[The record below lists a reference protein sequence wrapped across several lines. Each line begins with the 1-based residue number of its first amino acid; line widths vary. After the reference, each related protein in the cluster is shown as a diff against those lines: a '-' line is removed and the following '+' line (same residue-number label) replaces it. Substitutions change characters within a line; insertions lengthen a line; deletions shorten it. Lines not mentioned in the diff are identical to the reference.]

1 VTPGDERSRVLG
13 SRTLKTARDPSP
25 GVNTRRPDWVVLVA
39 YGEIGVKSSGVRREM
54 VETLADNLR
63 VLLADRDIAAEV
75 EARWSRLLVSPA
87 DSAAGG
93 RTADDG
99 TAARIAEAVA
109 DCFGVVSA
117 RPCRSCPAELG
128 AILDALS
135 DLSND
140 AQAGDSFAV
149 RARRVGPETAHDFS
163 AREIERE
170 GGRVIEDGTGAA
182 VDLDAPDRTYRVE
195 VRADTAF
202 VSDREFA
209 GPGGLP
215 LGTQGRSVLL
225 LSGGID
231 SPVAGY
237 ELLRRGCEIVPVY
250 VGLGDYGG
258 PDHRARAVETAR
270 ALRRYAP
277 DRLDSLWVVP
287 AGDLVAE
294 LTESVGDTRMLS
306 LRRAM
311 LAVAESVAES
321 VDAHSVATGES
332 LGQKSSQTGA
342 NLAVTDAAVSLPVHR
357 PLLTRDKNDVTEQA
371 RRIGTFDDSTLPVG
385 CERVAPPHPET
396 NARLAE
402 VVAAE
407 PDDLLTRARELV
419 ASVERVDL

>member
-1 VTPGDERSRVLG
+1 MSP
-13 SRTLKTARDPSP
+13 TLKSARDPPS
-25 GVNTRRPDWVVLVA
+25 GVNERRADWVVLVA

-63 VLLADRDIAAEV
+63 ALLADRDIDAAV
-75 EARWSRLLVSPA
+75 EARWSRLVVSPVE
-87 DSAAGG
+87 SG
-93 RTADDG
+93 DG
-99 TAARIAEAVA
+99 ETGAESDATRAAEAVA

-117 RPCRSCPAELG
+117 RPCVACPAERD
-128 AILDALS
+128 AILDWLV
-135 DLSND
+135 DLSRD
-140 AQAGDSFAV
+140 APPGDCFAV
-149 RARRVGPETAHDFS
+149 RARRVGPDDAHDFS
-163 AREIERE
+163 AREVERE
-170 GGRVIEDGTGAA
+170 GGRLVESRTGAS
-182 VDLDAPDRTYRVE
+182 VDLDDPDRTYRVE

-202 VSDREFA
+202 VSAREFA

-215 LGTQGRSVLL
+215 LGTQGATVLL

-237 ELLRRGCEIVPVY
+237 ELMRRGCAVVPLY
-250 VGLGDYGG
+250 VDLGDYGG

-270 ALRRYAP
+270 VLRRYAP

-287 AGDLVAE
+287 AGDLVAD
-294 LTESVGDTRMLS
+294 LAASVADTRMLS

-311 LAVAESVAES
+311 LAAAEALADRVG
-321 VDAHSVATGES
+321 AHSVTTGES

-371 RRIGTFDDSTLPVG
+371 RQVGTFDDSTLPVG

-396 NARLAE
+396 NATLAE

-407 PDDLLTRARELV
+407 PDDLLDRARALV
-419 ASVERVDL
+419 ESAEVVDL